1 MQDIAATY
9 PFHPRLKNVIALFKE
24 NEHFKQTRGL
34 IELVS
39 RLLKSA
45 WESPANDVFLIGVPV
60 ASVQETTIRGLTGE
74 TVEENE
80 GLHPR
85 LSWMTSANFSG
96 N

>member
-1 MQDIAATY
+1 
-9 PFHPRLKNVIALFKE
+9 LKNVIALFKE
-24 NEHFKQTRGL
+24 NQHFKQTRGL

-45 WESPANDVFLIGVPV
+45 WERPANDVFVIGGPV

-74 TVEENE
+74 TVEED
-80 GLHPR
+80 LRLPPR
-85 LSWMTSANFSG
+85 LSWMTSPNFSG